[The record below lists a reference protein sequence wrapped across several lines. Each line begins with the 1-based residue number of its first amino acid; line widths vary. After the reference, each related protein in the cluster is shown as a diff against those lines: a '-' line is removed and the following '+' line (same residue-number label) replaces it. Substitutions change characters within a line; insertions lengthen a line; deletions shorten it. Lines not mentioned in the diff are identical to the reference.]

1 MDRRLFLQGM
11 AALALGSRLTGC
23 RNTAQSTLQVALLS
37 QSIPSQLV
45 GKFRQQNNDAIRI
58 ALSLTSQPE
67 RIFELLQEW
76 TTQPAAVRES
86 SLDNLK
92 RFLTLD
98 FNKPAPPFRM
108 ASLGD
113 YWLTTAIQ
121 QALIRPLSVT
131 SLTGWQSLEEPWRKM
146 VQRDSQGSLAQNEEI
161 WGAPYRWG
169 ATVIGYRKDKFRTLG
184 WTPTDWADLWKPE
197 LKQRFSMLAQPREGI
212 GLTLKKLG
220 YSYNEDAPEKI
231 AALKS
236 ALRALDQQV
245 KFYSSKDY
253 LQPLILGD
261 TWLAVGWS
269 TDLLPVAEEEP
280 DIEIVVPKSGTA
292 LWADC
297 WVWPKQDPTDPAVIQ
312 KWIDFWWQSDVADAL
327 SQFSDALSPV
337 FKGTNQKSPA
347 QKLLS
352 MRQDWF
358 TRSEFLDPLSEVSR
372 QEYQRLWTSMRT

>member
-1 MDRRLFLQGM
+1 
-11 AALALGSRLTGC
+11 
-23 RNTAQSTLQVALLS
+23 
-37 QSIPSQLV
+37 
-45 GKFRQQNNDAIRI
+45 
-58 ALSLTSQPE
+58 
-67 RIFELLQEW
+67 
-76 TTQPAAVRES
+76 
-86 SLDNLK
+86 
-92 RFLTLD
+92 
-98 FNKPAPPFRM
+98 
-108 ASLGD
+108 
-113 YWLTTAIQ
+113 
-121 QALIRPLSVT
+121 
-131 SLTGWQSLEEPWRKM
+131 
-146 VQRDSQGSLAQNEEI
+146 
-161 WGAPYRWG
+161 
-169 ATVIGYRKDKFRTLG
+169 VIGYRKDKFRTLG